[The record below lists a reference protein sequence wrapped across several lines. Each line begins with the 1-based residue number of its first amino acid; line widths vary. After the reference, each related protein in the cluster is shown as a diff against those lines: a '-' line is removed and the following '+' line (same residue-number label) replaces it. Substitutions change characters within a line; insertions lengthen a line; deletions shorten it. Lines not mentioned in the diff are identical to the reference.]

1 MFRNEQ
7 YTRLFPNNKRRILSF
22 CFIGLLLMSVLL
34 VVSTVNEPT
43 QVNWTSWITGQSL
56 SSDFHYL
63 DLVELLFRLGQ

>member
-1 MFRNEQ
+1 MFRKEQ
-7 YTRLFPNNKRRILSF
+7 NNIINPNSKRRLMSF
-22 CFIGLLLMSVLL
+22 FFIGLLIVSVFF
-34 VVSTVNEPT
+34 VVSTIDEPT